1 MAGPDY
7 VLDKGFTA
15 ASALTQFTFVKFSAD
30 EAVTAQTGAADRVLG
45 VTQQAVV
52 AADVNKQAVDVRLL
66 GISKVKVG
74 TGGVTRG
81 FTVDTDASGQVV
93 AAAASPARSVGI
105 AMQTGVAGDLI
116 DVFLTPAGRVQA

>member
-30 EAVTAQTGAADRVLG
+30 EAVTAVTGATDRVIG
-45 VTQQAVV
+45 VTQQPVV
-52 AADVNKQAVDVRLL
+52 AADVNKQAVDVRIV

-81 FTVDTDASGQVV
+81 LDVNIDAAGLVV
-93 AAAASPARSVGI
+93 APGAAGTISRGI
-105 AMQTGVAGDLI
+105 ALQTGVAGDLV
-116 DVFLTPAGRVQA
+116 DVFITLNGRVQF